1 MGSHFRMLRHC
12 ALLLLAVAQGQAIR
26 GHLRHLP
33 PPPPSNKESAP
44 MEQWFD
50 QKLTH
55 FDALEEATWK
65 QRFWENME
73 HYKVGGPAFI
83 MIGGEGE
90 ASPGWLN
97 YGQWCK
103 WAEENNAAMFLL
115 EHRYYGQSQPTENL
129 TTYEMTFLSS
139 RQGLEDLGHFMTAMN
154 DKHNLTGSWI
164 TFGGSYPGS
173 LSAWMSLKFP
183 HLVAGSVSSSGPL
196 FAKLDYFEYLQV
208 VADALDTTGPGC
220 NLAMTAAITAIE
232 VLIEDQDKWEDLSSM
247 FRLCETL
254 DGSNNMDVTSFMEN
268 IIFSVAG
275 VVQYNGHYEEDIFSI
290 CRIMTDESIGEP
302 IKRLAA
308 VNDVMLGSDE
318 DLCMDTSYAS
328 WLEYLSSTSWDGQ
341 SDGWRQWIWQTCTEF
356 GWYQTTNQTS
366 GVYGHSVPLEFSEQ
380 TCRDVFGEL
389 DFGHENMEKYV
400 ATSNI
405 EYGGFEPSVNNVV
418 FVHGSIDPWHAMGV
432 LEDLHEA
439 APSIYITGTSHC
451 ADMYGDSSSDPEEL
465 TAARIRIGQLVQ
477 GWVEHAR
484 K

>member
-1 MGSHFRMLRHC
+1 MLKHCVLLFLVVSCTHAFRSRLRH
-12 ALLLLAVAQGQAIR
+12 
-26 GHLRHLP
+26 P
-33 PPPPSNKESAP
+33 PPTHSKENAP
-44 MEQWFD
+44 EEQWFEQIRD
-50 QKLTH
+50 H
-55 FDALEEATWK
+55 FNAIDGRTWS

-97 YGQWCK
+97 YGQWYK

-220 NLAMTAAITAIE
+220 NLAMTEAITAIE

-328 WLEYLSSTSWDGQ
+328 WLEYLSNTSWDGQ
-341 SDGWRQWIWQTCTEF
+341 NDGWRQWIWQTCTEF

-451 ADMYGDSSSDPEEL
+451 ADMYEDAPSDPEEL
-465 TAARIRIGQLVQ
+465 TAARVKIGELVK